1 MKVLKISFVLDL
13 LFYFL
18 ILFLLSFVWIRYFVH
33 NNAFMIMVCLIISA
47 CTTILIAIAKI
58 KKNSKQNTTN
68 KEICLAKDFSLE
80 MLYLTKKEQCLK
92 LCSLLSIQNE
102 NPKEDYILK
111 GTTIIKPMYE
121 KFECNQ
127 LDLIKFIATI
137 KHKKVEQI
145 IFCAPTFD
153 ESTKNFKNQYNNI
166 QTKLINENQLY
177 SLVLKP
183 LNYKSNLI
191 KLSKISKKEK
201 LKTLCGIAFNNKK
214 TKSYIFYAL
223 TLFCFSFFYRYNI
236 YYIVACSIFLIF
248 ALFSKF
254 NKTFNQT
261 KDLTFF

>member
-1 MKVLKISFVLDL
+1 MKVLKISFVFDL

-18 ILFLLSFVWIRYFVH
+18 IFFLLSFVWVRYFVH
-33 NNAFMIMVCLIISA
+33 NNSLLIACCLIISA
-47 CTTILIAIAKI
+47 SITFFIATIKT
-58 KKNSKQNTTN
+58 KKNRKQNATN

-92 LCSLLSIQNE
+92 LCSLLNIKNE
-102 NPKEDYILK
+102 NVKKDYILK
-111 GTTIIKPMYE
+111 DSTIIKPMYE

-127 LDLIKFIATI
+127 LDLIKFIATV
-137 KHKKVEQI
+137 KYEKVEKI
-145 IFCAPTFD
+145 IFCAPNFD
-153 ESTKNFKNQYNNI
+153 ESTKNFKNQYNSI

-183 LNYKSNLI
+183 LNYKSNLT
-191 KLSKISKKEK
+191 KTSKISKKEK
-201 LKTLCGIAFNNKK
+201 FKNLCSIAFNNKK
-214 TKSYIFYAL
+214 TKSYFFYAI

-254 NKTFNQT
+254 NKTFNKT